1 MKVLIIG
8 GGGREHA
15 LAYAAARSSRVREVL
30 VAPGNAGTAGEPK
43 TRNVAADPGDIAA
56 LVDLAEREHVDL
68 VIVGPEAPLVGG
80 LADLLM
86 AAGIR
91 CFGPPAAAARLEGS
105 KSFAKAFMQRHGI
118 PTARYATFTELAPAL
133 DYLADHPLPVVVKAD
148 GLAAGKG
155 VIVASSYEEA
165 AEALVAMLAERR
177 FGQAG
182 ATAVIE
188 EFLAGTEASFMV
200 IASGEQYLE
209 LPTSRDHKRA
219 FDGDRGPNTG
229 GMGAIS
235 PAPALDARIREQ
247 ARKRIVE
254 PALAGLAAEG
264 IPYLGFLYAGLMID
278 ADGEPR
284 VLEFNCRL
292 GDPEAQPVLLR
303 LESDLIAVLE
313 AAFDGVIEA
322 VPFAI
327 DERPAA
333 GVVLAAAGYPG
344 DHPRGMAISGLD
356 AIDDPAVKVFHAAT
370 RRNEHG
376 EVVTTGGR
384 VLCVTALGPDPA
396 KAREHAYAAADRI
409 AFDHCHLRRDIGL

>member
-1 MKVLIIG
+1 MKVLIVG
-8 GGGREHA
+8 SGGREHA
-15 LAYAAARSSRVREVL
+15 LAYAAARSPRVREVL

-43 TRNVAADPGDIAA
+43 TRNVAADPGDPGA
-56 LVDLAEREHVDL
+56 LLELARSARVDL
-68 VIVGPEAPLVGG
+68 VIVGPEAPLVAG
-80 LADLLM
+80 LADRLT

-105 KSFAKAFMQRHGI
+105 KAFAKAFMQRHGI
-118 PTARYATFTELAPAL
+118 PTARYAKFTELTAAL
-133 DYLADHPLPVVVKAD
+133 DYLAGHPLPVVVKAD

-155 VIVASSYEEA
+155 VIVASSREEA
-165 AEALVAMLAERR
+165 HDALHEMLAARR

-182 ATAVIE
+182 ATVVIE

-200 IASGEQYLE
+200 IAAGEQYLE
-209 LPTSRDHKRA
+209 LPTSRDYKRA
-219 FDGDRGPNTG
+219 LDGDRGPNTG

-235 PAPALDARIREQ
+235 PAPALNSRIRD
-247 ARKRIVE
+247 RVRRRIIE

-278 ADGEPR
+278 SDGEPR

-292 GDPEAQPVLLR
+292 GDPETQPVVLR
-303 LESDLIAVLE
+303 LQSDLIAAIE
-313 AAFDGVIEA
+313 AALDGVLDA
-322 VPFAI
+322 VTLDS
-327 DERPAA
+327 DERAAA

-344 DHPRGMAISGLD
+344 DHPRGMAIRGLD

-370 RRNEHG
+370 RLNERG

-384 VLCVTALGPDPA
+384 VLCVTALGQKPA
-396 KAREHAYAAADRI
+396 EAREHAYAAASQI